1 MIFVLKHFDEEILK
15 FSANENSSNPDY
27 KILWVTEN
35 KALLPLGFECSEQGL
50 ESWIKHR
57 SVPKNR
63 AYMDNLLSKCNLSP
77 NRPLS
82 VVYFS
87 KGLSLND
94 VYWVVPED
102 FGGSFND
109 VNLYDNRF
117 SRVLSYIAFT
127 GYGSSLQSSLFS
139 SPEFTTNGILPKCWR
154 RINGKIELYKGST
167 SGFSNAGYE
176 AYSEFYAFQI
186 AKEMG
191 FDAVEYN
198 LSKWKG
204 NLCSTCRLFTS
215 KDYSFVPVGV
225 LVKKGGFEAVRNF
238 YKSLGKD
245 FENSLNDMLVFDA
258 IIKNT
263 DRHYGN
269 FGFLVNNKT
278 NKIEKPAPL
287 FDHGNSLYNLASLE
301 CFEKDE
307 NLLKKYDRTL
317 QPCVYDDF
325 IGSAKKVLTAEH
337 KERLRKLLDFKFK
350 KHPRYN
356 VSESRLE
363 HINEQVRENV
373 RELLG

>member
-1 MIFVLKHFDEEILK
+1 MVFVLKHFDEEILK
-15 FSANENSSNPDY
+15 FAANENSSNPDY

-35 KALLPLGFECSEQGL
+35 KFLLPLGFNCTEQGL

-57 SVPKNR
+57 AVPRNR
-63 AYMDNLLSKCNLSP
+63 AYMDNLLAKCNLST

-94 VYWVVPED
+94 VYWVAPED
-102 FGGSFND
+102 FNGSFDD

-117 SRVLSYIAFT
+117 SRVLSYIAYT
-127 GYGSSLQSSLFS
+127 GYGCSLKSSLFS
-139 SPEFTTNGILPKCWR
+139 SPEFTTNGMLPKCWR
-154 RINGKIELYKGST
+154 RILGKIGLYKGST

-176 AYSEFYAFQI
+176 SYSEFYAFQI

-198 LSKWKG
+198 LSRWKC

-215 KDYSFVPVGV
+215 KEYSFVPVGN
-225 LVKKGGFEAVRNF
+225 LVKKGGFEAVLSF
-238 YKSLGKD
+238 YKSLGKE
-245 FENSLNDMLVFDA
+245 FEKSLNDMLVFDA

-269 FGFLVNNKT
+269 FGFLVNNRT

-287 FDHGNSLYNLASLE
+287 FDHGNSLYILASLE
-301 CFEKDE
+301 CFEKGDT
-307 NLLKKYDRTL
+307 LLRKYDKTL

-325 IGSAKKVLTAEH
+325 IGTAKKVLTAEH
-337 KERLRKLLDFKFK
+337 KERLRSLLNFKFK

-356 VSESRLE
+356 VSEARLE
-363 HINEQVRENV
+363 RVNEQVLENV

>member
-1 MIFVLKHFDEEILK
+1 M
-15 FSANENSSNPDY
+15 
-27 KILWVTEN
+27 
-35 KALLPLGFECSEQGL
+35 GFNCTEQGL

-57 SVPKNR
+57 AVPRNR
-63 AYMDNLLSKCNLSP
+63 AYMDNLLAKCNLST

-94 VYWVVPED
+94 VYWVAPED
-102 FGGSFND
+102 FNGSFDD

-127 GYGSSLQSSLFS
+127 GYGSSLKSSLFS
-139 SPEFTTNGILPKCWR
+139 SPEFTTNGMLPKCWR
-154 RINGKIELYKGST
+154 RIIGKIGLYKGST

-176 AYSEFYAFQI
+176 SYSEFYAFQI

-198 LSKWKG
+198 LSRWKC

-215 KDYSFVPVGV
+215 KEYSFVPVGN
-225 LVKKGGFEAVRNF
+225 LVKKGGFEAVLSF
-238 YKSLGKD
+238 YKSLGKE
-245 FENSLNDMLVFDA
+245 FEKSLNDMLVFDA

-269 FGFLVNNKT
+269 FGFLVNNRT

-301 CFEKDE
+301 CFEKGDT
-307 NLLKKYDRTL
+307 LLRKYDKTL

-325 IGSAKKVLTAEH
+325 IGTAKKVLTAEH
-337 KERLRKLLDFKFK
+337 KERLRSLLNFKFK

-356 VSESRLE
+356 VSEARLE
-363 HINEQVRENV
+363 RVNEQVLENV

>member
-1 MIFVLKHFDEEILK
+1 MVFVLKHFDEEILK
-15 FSANENSSNPDY
+15 FAANENSSNPDY

-35 KALLPLGFECSEQGL
+35 KFLLPLGFNCTEQGL

-57 SVPKNR
+57 AVPGNR
-63 AYMDNLLSKCNLSP
+63 AYMDNLLAKCNLST

-94 VYWVVPED
+94 VYWVAPED
-102 FGGSFND
+102 FNGSFDD

-127 GYGSSLQSSLFS
+127 GYGSSLKSSLFS
-139 SPEFTTNGILPKCWR
+139 SPEFTTNGMLPKCWR
-154 RINGKIELYKGST
+154 RIIGKIGLYKGST

-176 AYSEFYAFQI
+176 SYSEFYAFQI

-198 LSKWKG
+198 LSRWKC

-215 KDYSFVPVGV
+215 KEYSFVPVGN
-225 LVKKGGFEAVRNF
+225 LVKKGGFEAVLSF
-238 YKSLGKD
+238 YKSLGKE
-245 FENSLNDMLVFDA
+245 FEKSLNDMLVFDA

-269 FGFLVNNKT
+269 FGFLVNNRT

-301 CFEKDE
+301 CFEKGDT
-307 NLLKKYDRTL
+307 LLRKYDKTL

-325 IGSAKKVLTAEH
+325 IGTAKKVLTAEH
-337 KERLRKLLDFKFK
+337 KERLRSLLNFKFK

-356 VSESRLE
+356 VSEARLE
-363 HINEQVRENV
+363 RVNEQVLENV

>member
-1 MIFVLKHFDEEILK
+1 MVFVLKHFDEEILK
-15 FSANENSSNPDY
+15 FAANENSSNPDY

-35 KALLPLGFECSEQGL
+35 KFLLPLGFNCTEQGL

-57 SVPKNR
+57 AVPRNR
-63 AYMDNLLSKCNLSP
+63 AYMDNLLAKCNLST

-94 VYWVVPED
+94 VYWVAPED
-102 FGGSFND
+102 FNGSFDD

-127 GYGSSLQSSLFS
+127 GYGSSLKSSLFS
-139 SPEFTTNGILPKCWR
+139 SPEFTTNGMLPKCWR
-154 RINGKIELYKGST
+154 RIIGKIGLYKGST

-176 AYSEFYAFQI
+176 SYSEFYAFQI

-198 LSKWKG
+198 LSRWKC

-215 KDYSFVPVGV
+215 KEYSFVPVGN
-225 LVKKGGFEAVRNF
+225 LVKKGGFEAVLSF
-238 YKSLGKD
+238 YKSLGKE
-245 FENSLNDMLVFDA
+245 FEKSLNDMLVFDA

-269 FGFLVNNKT
+269 FGFLVNNRT

-301 CFEKDE
+301 CFEKGDT
-307 NLLKKYDRTL
+307 LLRKYDKTL

-325 IGSAKKVLTAEH
+325 IGTAKKVLTAEH
-337 KERLRKLLDFKFK
+337 KERLRSLLNFKFK

-356 VSESRLE
+356 VSEARLE
-363 HINEQVRENV
+363 RVNEQVLENV

>member
-1 MIFVLKHFDEEILK
+1 
-15 FSANENSSNPDY
+15 
-27 KILWVTEN
+27 
-35 KALLPLGFECSEQGL
+35 
-50 ESWIKHR
+50 
-57 SVPKNR
+57 
-63 AYMDNLLSKCNLSP
+63 MDNLLSKCNLSP

-102 FGGSFND
+102 FGGSFSD

-127 GYGSSLQSSLFS
+127 GYGSSLKSSSFS
-139 SPEFTTNGILPKCWR
+139 SPEFTTNGRLPKCWR

-186 AKEMG
+186 ARGMG
-191 FDAVEYN
+191 FDAIEYN

-225 LVKKGGFEAVRNF
+225 LVKKGG
-238 YKSLGKD
+238 K
-245 FENSLNDMLVFDA
+245 
-258 IIKNT
+258 
-263 DRHYGN
+263 
-269 FGFLVNNKT
+269 
-278 NKIEKPAPL
+278 
-287 FDHGNSLYNLASLE
+287 
-301 CFEKDE
+301 
-307 NLLKKYDRTL
+307 LLKKYDKTL

-325 IGSAKKVLTAEH
+325 IGTAKKVLTAEH

-356 VSESRLE
+356 VPESRLE
-363 HINEQVRENV
+363 RINEQVRENV

>member
-1 MIFVLKHFDEEILK
+1 MVFVLKHFDEEILK
-15 FSANENSSNPDY
+15 FAANENSSNPDY

-35 KALLPLGFECSEQGL
+35 KFLLPLGFNCTEQGL

-57 SVPKNR
+57 AVPRNR
-63 AYMDNLLSKCNLSP
+63 AYMDNLLAKCNLST

-94 VYWVVPED
+94 VYWVAPED
-102 FGGSFND
+102 FNGSFDD

-127 GYGSSLQSSLFS
+127 GYGSSLKSSLFS
-139 SPEFTTNGILPKCWR
+139 SPEFTTNGMLPKCWR
-154 RINGKIELYKGST
+154 RIIGKIGLYKGST

-176 AYSEFYAFQI
+176 SYSEFYAFQI
-186 AKEMG
+186 AQEMG

-198 LSKWKG
+198 LSRWKC

-215 KDYSFVPVGV
+215 KEYSFVPVGN
-225 LVKKGGFEAVRNF
+225 LVKKGGFEAVLSF
-238 YKSLGKD
+238 YKSLGKE
-245 FENSLNDMLVFDA
+245 FEKSLNDMLVFDA

-269 FGFLVNNKT
+269 FGFLVNNRT

-301 CFEKDE
+301 CFEKGDT
-307 NLLKKYDRTL
+307 LLRKYDKTL

-325 IGSAKKVLTAEH
+325 IGTAKKVLTAEH
-337 KERLRKLLDFKFK
+337 KERLRSLLNFKFK

-356 VSESRLE
+356 VSEARLE
-363 HINEQVRENV
+363 RVNEQVLENV

>member
-1 MIFVLKHFDEEILK
+1 MVFVLKHFDEEILK
-15 FSANENSSNPDY
+15 FAANENSSNPDY

-35 KALLPLGFECSEQGL
+35 KFLLPLGFNCTEQGL

-57 SVPKNR
+57 AVPRNR
-63 AYMDNLLSKCNLSP
+63 AYMDNLLAKCNLST

-94 VYWVVPED
+94 VYWVAPED
-102 FGGSFND
+102 FNGSFDD

-127 GYGSSLQSSLFS
+127 GYGSSLKSSLFS
-139 SPEFTTNGILPKCWR
+139 SPEFTTNGMLPKCWR
-154 RINGKIELYKGST
+154 RIIGKIGLYKGST

-176 AYSEFYAFQI
+176 SYSEFYAFQI

-198 LSKWKG
+198 LSRWKC

-215 KDYSFVPVGV
+215 KEYSFVPVGN
-225 LVKKGGFEAVRNF
+225 LVKKGGFEAVLSF
-238 YKSLGKD
+238 YKSLGKE
-245 FENSLNDMLVFDA
+245 FEKSLNDMLVFDA

-269 FGFLVNNKT
+269 FGFLVNNRT

-301 CFEKDE
+301 CFEKGDT
-307 NLLKKYDRTL
+307 LLRKYDKTL

-325 IGSAKKVLTAEH
+325 IGTAKKVLMAEH
-337 KERLRKLLDFKFK
+337 KERLRSLLNFKFK

-356 VSESRLE
+356 VSEARLE
-363 HINEQVRENV
+363 RVNEQVLENV

>member
-1 MIFVLKHFDEEILK
+1 MVFVLKHFDEEILK
-15 FSANENSSNPDY
+15 FAANENSSNPDY

-35 KALLPLGFECSEQGL
+35 KFLLPLGFNCTEQGL

-57 SVPKNR
+57 AVPRNR
-63 AYMDNLLSKCNLSP
+63 AYMDNLLAKCNLST

-94 VYWVVPED
+94 VYWVAPED
-102 FGGSFND
+102 FNGSFDD

-127 GYGSSLQSSLFS
+127 VYGSSLKSSLFS
-139 SPEFTTNGILPKCWR
+139 SPEFTTNGMLPKCWR
-154 RINGKIELYKGST
+154 RIIGKIGLYKGST

-176 AYSEFYAFQI
+176 SYSEFYAFQI

-198 LSKWKG
+198 LSRWKC

-215 KDYSFVPVGV
+215 KEYSFVPVGN
-225 LVKKGGFEAVRNF
+225 LVKKGGFEAVLSF
-238 YKSLGKD
+238 YKSLGKE
-245 FENSLNDMLVFDA
+245 FEKSLNDMLVFDA

-269 FGFLVNNKT
+269 FGFLVNNRT

-301 CFEKDE
+301 CFEKGDT
-307 NLLKKYDRTL
+307 LLRKYDKTL

-325 IGSAKKVLTAEH
+325 IGTAKKVLMAEH
-337 KERLRKLLDFKFK
+337 KERLRSLLNFKFK

-356 VSESRLE
+356 VSEARLE
-363 HINEQVRENV
+363 RVNEQVLENV

>member
-15 FSANENSSNPDY
+15 FAANENSSNPDY
-27 KILWVTEN
+27 KILWTTEN

-77 NRPLS
+77 NRPLG

-102 FGGSFND
+102 FCGSFND

-127 GYGSSLQSSLFS
+127 GYGSSLKSSLFS
-139 SPEFTTNGILPKCWR
+139 SPEFTTNGMLPKCWR

-167 SGFSNAGYE
+167 SGFANAGYE
-176 AYSEFYAFQI
+176 SYSEFYAFQI
-186 AKEMG
+186 AKEME
-191 FDAVEYN
+191 FDALVYN
-198 LSKWKG
+198 LNKWKG

-215 KDYSFVPVGV
+215 KEYSFVPVGN
-225 LVKKGGFEAVRNF
+225 LVKKGGFEAVQSF
-238 YKSLGKD
+238 YKSLGKE
-245 FENSLNDMLVFDA
+245 FEKSLNDMLVFDA

-278 NKIEKPAPL
+278 NKIENPAPL

-301 CFEKDE
+301 CFEKGG
-307 NLLKKYDRTL
+307 NLLKKYDKTL

-337 KERLRKLLDFKFK
+337 KERLRKLLNFKFK

-356 VSESRLE
+356 VPESRLE
-363 HINEQVRENV
+363 RINEQVRENV
-373 RELLG
+373 RELLR

>member
-1 MIFVLKHFDEEILK
+1 MVFVLKHFDEEILK
-15 FSANENSSNPDY
+15 FAANENSSNPDY

-35 KALLPLGFECSEQGL
+35 KFLLPLGFNCTEQGL

-57 SVPKNR
+57 AVPRNR
-63 AYMDNLLSKCNLSP
+63 AYMDNLLAKCNLST
-77 NRPLS
+77 NRPLR

-94 VYWVVPED
+94 VYWVAPED
-102 FGGSFND
+102 FNGSFDD

-127 GYGSSLQSSLFS
+127 GYGSSLKSSLFS
-139 SPEFTTNGILPKCWR
+139 SPEFTTNGMLPKCWR
-154 RINGKIELYKGST
+154 RIIGKIGLYKGST

-176 AYSEFYAFQI
+176 SYSEFYAFQI

-198 LSKWKG
+198 LSRWKC

-215 KDYSFVPVGV
+215 KEYSFVPVGN
-225 LVKKGGFEAVRNF
+225 LVKKGGFEAVLSF
-238 YKSLGKD
+238 YKSLGKE
-245 FENSLNDMLVFDA
+245 FEKSLNDMLVFDA

-269 FGFLVNNKT
+269 FGFLVNNRT

-301 CFEKDE
+301 CFEKGDT
-307 NLLKKYDRTL
+307 LLRKYDKTL

-325 IGSAKKVLTAEH
+325 IGTAKKVLTAEH
-337 KERLRKLLDFKFK
+337 KERLRSLLNFKFK

-356 VSESRLE
+356 VSEARLE
-363 HINEQVRENV
+363 RVNEQVLENV

>member
-1 MIFVLKHFDEEILK
+1 MVFVLKHFDEEILK
-15 FSANENSSNPDY
+15 FAANENSSNPDY

-35 KALLPLGFECSEQGL
+35 KFLLPLGFNCTEHGL

-57 SVPKNR
+57 AVPRYR
-63 AYMDNLLSKCNLSP
+63 AYMDNLLAKCNLST

-94 VYWVVPED
+94 VYWVAPED
-102 FGGSFND
+102 FNGSFDD

-127 GYGSSLQSSLFS
+127 GYGSSLKSSLFS
-139 SPEFTTNGILPKCWR
+139 SPEFTTNGMLPKCWR
-154 RINGKIELYKGST
+154 RIIGKIGLYKGST

-176 AYSEFYAFQI
+176 SYSEFYAFQI

-198 LSKWKG
+198 LSRWKC

-215 KDYSFVPVGV
+215 KEYSFVPVGN
-225 LVKKGGFEAVRNF
+225 LVKKGGFEAVLSF
-238 YKSLGKD
+238 YKSLGKE
-245 FENSLNDMLVFDA
+245 FEKSLNDMLVFDA

-269 FGFLVNNKT
+269 FGFLVNNRT

-301 CFEKDE
+301 CFEKGDT
-307 NLLKKYDRTL
+307 LLRKYDKTL

-325 IGSAKKVLTAEH
+325 IGTAKKVLTAEH
-337 KERLRKLLDFKFK
+337 KERLRSLLNFKFK

-356 VSESRLE
+356 VSEARLE
-363 HINEQVRENV
+363 RVNEQVLENV